1 MNSIQIILNRV
12 IEKTLFV
19 SSGTS
24 SNFSW
29 GILGHSVIVAQ
40 IIPEGV
46 ALSLGLLSV
55 ECEQKNRI
63 IAPLIL
69 LILKRPVKWFE
80 LRVAL
85 SRLEKPCVI
94 FSAG

>member
-1 MNSIQIILNRV
+1 MSLQVLPL
-12 IEKTLFV
+12 TFPGGSL
-19 SSGTS
+19 
-24 SNFSW
+24 
-29 GILGHSVIVAQ
+29 GIHSHCSTT
-40 IIPEGV
+40 PEGV

-69 LILKRPVKWFE
+69 LILKRLVKWFE

-85 SRLEKPCVI
+85 SRLEKP
-94 FSAG
+94 